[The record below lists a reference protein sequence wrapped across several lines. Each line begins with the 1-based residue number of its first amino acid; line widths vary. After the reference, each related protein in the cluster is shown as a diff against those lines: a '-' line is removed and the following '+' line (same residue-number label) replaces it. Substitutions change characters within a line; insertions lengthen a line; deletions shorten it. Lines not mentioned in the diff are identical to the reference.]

1 MTKQASGNA
10 RTSYQKRKTKETE
23 IEIKLNID
31 EFTGT
36 NIKTDSPF
44 FSHMLEQFSRH
55 GLFGLEINAKGDTEI
70 DDHHLIE
77 DTGIVLGLAF
87 KEALGE
93 RKQIVRYA
101 SARVPMDETL
111 IEADIDLT
119 SRPFLVYELNP
130 GREWIGKFD
139 TSLAL
144 EFWRAFVNN
153 CGLNLH
159 INQIR
164 GENAHHIIEA
174 SFKAVTLALRKA
186 CEIDSRQS
194 KDAVIST
201 KGVL

>member
-1 MTKQASGNA
+1 MSSSV
-10 RTSYQKRKTKETE
+10 RTSHQIRETKETKV
-23 IEIKLNID
+23 EIKLNLD
-31 EFTGT
+31 EFSGSKITT
-36 NIKTDSPF
+36 ESPF
-44 FSHMLEQFSRH
+44 FSHMLEQFSKH
-55 GLFGLEINAKGDTEI
+55 GSFGLEVNAAGDCHI
-70 DDHHLIE
+70 DDHHLVE

-93 RKQIVRYA
+93 RKQIFRYG
-101 SARVPMDETL
+101 SCRLPMDETL

-119 SRPFLVYELNP
+119 SRPFLFYNLKP
-130 GREWIGKFD
+130 GRDWLGKFD
-139 TSLAL
+139 TSLPL

-159 INQIR
+159 INQAR

-174 SFKAVTLALRKA
+174 SFKAVAIAMKRA
-186 CEIDSRQS
+186 AAIDPQQS